1 MRGKLIAMVLGTLV
15 ATGCVNRDEIY
26 ANPPQEL
33 IDGVEQLMPAA
44 AKFTH
49 EAEAEA
55 LEKGIPLTPQQV
67 LIAEKMGV
75 KHPEK
80 VRVYYVDKLP
90 APTDPEL
97 LEIAKRVGYT
107 NPNMAGY
114 TFGYG
119 IWIQNRYKS
128 QRDLLPHELVHV
140 MQSERAGLTAQTRE
154 YLMQMFVYGYYNAP
168 MEVEARK
175 LTSHYN

>member
-1 MRGKLIAMVLGTLV
+1 MNKKVFTLCLGLLVL
-15 ATGCVNRDEIY
+15 TGCVNRDEIY

-33 IDGVEQLMPAA
+33 IDGVNKLMPAA
-44 AKFTH
+44 SEFVHDAQK
-49 EAEAEA
+49 EA
-55 LEKGIPLTPQQV
+55 LKNGQPLTDAQIV
-67 LIAEKMGV
+67 IAKEMGV
-75 KHPEK
+75 QHPEK

-114 TFGYG
+114 AYGYG
-119 IWIQNRYKS
+119 IWIHHRYKN

-140 MQSERAGLTAQTRE
+140 KQAEELGLTEQTRQ
-154 YLMQMFVYGYYNAP
+154 YLIQMFIYGYYNAP
-168 MEVEARK
+168 MEKEARQATAH
-175 LTSHYN
+175 LL